1 VLDTGN
7 SLHTEGDGLLE
18 AEVERADKSR
28 FSAYIGVMKPYI
40 AIVHK
45 DPDSAY
51 GMTFP
56 DAPGCFSAA
65 DEMDDLFAMAS
76 EALELWAEGCVEDG
90 LTIPS
95 PRDYLEIRNDPE
107 WSEAFED
114 SVFTI
119 AVPPPAIL
127 LKHAA

>member
-1 VLDTGN
+1 VLDAGDC
-7 SLHTEGDGLLE
+7 LHAQGDGLLE

-65 DEMDDLFAMAS
+65 DELDDIFAMAS
-76 EALELWAEGCVEDG
+76 EAIEGWAEAMIEEG
-90 LTIPS
+90 LPLPPT
-95 PRDYLEIRNDPE
+95 RDLADIKADPE
-107 WSEAFED
+107 WQESFAD
-114 SVFTI
+114 AVLVI
-119 AVPPPAIL
+119 AVEAPQMR
-127 LKHAA
+127 KAA